1 MSTSKFL
8 LHSNQF
14 SERGDSVDL
23 ISMALALRKYAEID
37 SIITFPKDDPRN
49 NDTRVR
55 EAISLGLNV
64 FQYKSRTQLEELIR
78 KERITHNYVFSG
90 GGPNEPSYTN
100 NGDSHWR
107 LLDTKHITRVVFRNY
122 QPHGDYY
129 LYVSEWLYKWSRRS
143 PRRILARKPA
153 DTLVSWL
160 PHIVDPQPGNG
171 RGFRQSL
178 SIPSDGKVIGRIG
191 GFDQFDDPA
200 AQLAILDILRDNP
213 QVWFVAVNTQ
223 PFAKHERLLY
233 LPVLERSAVWD
244 FYDACD
250 VLLNGRLMGESFG
263 FSIAEPLSLGKP
275 VVAPHWIR
283 NPLMD
288 KNHYVLLK
296 SSGLI
301 YFNSIDLRDKLAS
314 ALDNLDF
321 HPPHKQ
327 RVAEFS
333 SEKVVAALLGIL
345 ELITDDSVF

>member
-49 NDTRVR
+49 NDIRVR

-64 FQYKSRTQLEELIR
+64 FQYKSRTQLEELIS

-90 GGPNEPSYTN
+90 GGPSEPSYTN
-100 NGDSHWR
+100 SGDSHWR

-143 PRRILARKPA
+143 PRRILARKPK

-200 AQLAILDILRDNP
+200 AQLAILEILQDNP

-223 PFAKHERLLY
+223 PFGRHERLLY

-275 VVAPHWIR
+275 VVSPHWIR

-288 KNHYVLLK
+288 KHQMVMPGASVLTYKTRSELADV
-296 SSGLI
+296 L
-301 YFNSIDLRDKLAS
+301 NNVLRGSQGHGYDPLLA
-314 ALDNLDF
+314 
-321 HPPHKQ
+321 
-327 RVAEFS
+327 FS
-333 SEKVVAALLGIL
+333 SERVVAQLTSLL
-345 ELITDDSVF
+345 DS

>member
-64 FQYKSRTQLEELIR
+64 FQYKSRTQLEELTR
-78 KERITHNYVFSG
+78 KEQITHNYVFSG

-122 QPHGDYY
+122 RPHGDYY
-129 LYVSEWLYKWSRRS
+129 LYVSEWLYKWSRRF

-178 SIPSDGKVIGRIG
+178 GIPSDGKVIGRIG

-200 AQLAILDILRDNP
+200 AQLAILGILRENP
-213 QVWFVAVNTQ
+213 KVWFVAVNTQ
-223 PFAKHERLLY
+223 PFGRHERLLY

-288 KNHYVLLK
+288 KHHMLMPGDSVLTYK
-296 SSGLI
+296 HRGE
-301 YFNSIDLRDKLAS
+301 LAKVLHNVLQGS
-314 ALDNLDF
+314 QGHGPDPLLA
-321 HPPHKQ
+321 
-327 RVAEFS
+327 FS
-333 SEKVVAALLGIL
+333 SERVIAQLTSLL
-345 ELITDDSVF
+345 DS